1 MSIKRISR
9 ISLFAAFI
17 AVSVYAIPPIMVPVI
32 QVPFTLQT
40 LFIILAGYLFM
51 PLDAFLT
58 VFIYVLLGAF
68 GLPVFSGARGG
79 LSVLLGP
86 TGGFLMLFPL
96 VSLAI
101 SFLKSKDKKKVYD
114 ISIGIFISIFG
125 LYILANIWLSI
136 SLSIGY
142 FTSLLSLL
150 PFVLFDII
158 KLFMAYTIY
167 LKIPKDL
174 FTDQRY

>member
-1 MSIKRISR
+1 
-9 ISLFAAFI
+9 
-17 AVSVYAIPPIMVPVI
+17 
-32 QVPFTLQT
+32 
-40 LFIILAGYLFM
+40 
-51 PLDAFLT
+51 
-58 VFIYVLLGAF
+58 
-68 GLPVFSGARGG
+68 
-79 LSVLLGP
+79 
-86 TGGFLMLFPL
+86 
-96 VSLAI
+96 LAI

>member
-1 MSIKRISR
+1 MSIKKISR

-40 LFIILAGYLFM
+40 LFIILAGYLFT

-68 GLPVFSGARGG
+68 GLPVYSGARGG

-86 TGGFLMLFPL
+86 TGGFLMLFPF
-96 VSLAI
+96 VSLGI
-101 SFLKSKDKKKVYD
+101 SVFKSKTKNMAYNL
-114 ISIGIFISIFG
+114 SIGFLIGIFG
-125 LYILANIWLSI
+125 LYIFANIWLSLSVSI
-136 SLSIGY
+136 SYMS
-142 FTSLLSLL
+142 SLLSLL
-150 PFVLFDII
+150 PLLIFDFI

-174 FTDQRY
+174 FNDE